1 MIKPILRISSDTLA
15 SGYNISEQSN
25 ITFNLNTLYASF
37 DDDIELELNLVKTP
51 YLPQKGDKI
60 YFLPAVNVPRVKFK
74 NVCLEYNIKTVRD
87 ATQANV
93 FFGNSKSIHQM
104 TDSTWQYKLSTEN
117 FLSFIELIKDKMD
130 KYYYDNII
138 TAFEFYENE
147 FVAVTYNIM
156 AVINNTLSSDVF
168 TYSKYSSRLITVDDS
183 YISLYNHLQN
193 VSIYDE
199 ATVIDI
205 LNGED
210 ATVIDEQMYDQLSQ
224 MFNSSDTDNHVLA
237 MEIMAN
243 SKYTESLVYLELLF
257 HDHSYRIS
265 GSNTKSHVNFKSLVS
280 YLDKNSRYLETDID
294 DIAKSLI
301 AKEQFTTDKIEIVLK
316 YLHEVISLRGDSK
329 YFSVKTVTVNPEYVN
344 LINSNYT
351 YELIPDYVPEVSPEE
366 LFSQPT
372 QEEEKAFISDEEED
386 ELIEAAFTNIERT
399 ELKSELIALEKEITV
414 SESELNKPETVT
426 LEVTTE
432 IEPESNNHQTNTNES
447 TDIDWF

>member
-25 ITFNLNTLYASF
+25 ITFNLNTLHASF

-74 NVCLEYNIKTVRD
+74 NVCLEYDIKTVRD

-117 FLSFIELIKDKMD
+117 FLSFIEIIKDKMD

-147 FVAVTYNIM
+147 FVAVTHNIM
-156 AVINNTLSSDVF
+156 AVINNTLVNVDF

-183 YISLYNHLQN
+183 YISLYNHLQT
-193 VSIYDE
+193 VTIYEE

-316 YLHEVISLRGDSK
+316 YLHEVISNRGDSK

-372 QEEEKAFISDEEED
+372 QEEETAFISDEEED

-399 ELKSELIALEKEITV
+399 ELKSELIALEEEKLAEKDLATY
-414 SESELNKPETVT
+414 
-426 LEVTTE
+426 TE
-432 IEPESNNHQTNTNES
+432 EESNNHQIDTNES

>member
-1 MIKPILRISSDTLA
+1 MIKPILRISSDTLS
-15 SGYNISEQSN
+15 SGYSIEEQDSIS
-25 ITFNLNTLYASF
+25 FNLQTLYGTF
-37 DDDIELELNLVKTP
+37 DDDTEVALNLVKTP

-104 TDSTWQYKLSTEN
+104 TDSTWQYRVTAEN
-117 FLSFIELIKDKMD
+117 FLSFIEEIKHKID
-130 KYYYDNII
+130 KYYYDNVI

-147 FVAVTYNIM
+147 FVAVSYNIM
-156 AVINNTLSSDVF
+156 STMNSTLSDVDF
-168 TYSKYSSRLITVDDS
+168 TSSRYSARLLTIEGD
-183 YISLYNHLQN
+183 YISLYDHLQT
-193 VSIYDE
+193 VTIYDE

-210 ATVIDEQMYDQLSQ
+210 ATVIDEAMYDQLSQ
-224 MFNSSDTDNHVLA
+224 MFDSSDTDNHVLA

-257 HDHSYRIS
+257 NQHEYKIS

-280 YLDKNSRYLETDID
+280 YLDKNSRYFSTDID

-301 AKEQFTTDKIEIVLK
+301 SKGQFTTDKIEIVLK
-316 YLHEVISLRGDSK
+316 HLHKRISAGGDSR
-329 YFSVKTVTVNPEYVN
+329 YFHVKTVTVNPEYVN
-344 LINSNYT
+344 LIDSNYT
-351 YELIPDYVPEVSPEE
+351 YEIIPDYVPEVSSEDLCSEPA
-366 LFSQPT
+366 
-372 QEEEKAFISDEEED
+372 QEEDED
-386 ELIEAAFTNIERT
+386 ELIEAAFTSIERK
-399 ELKSELIALEKEITV
+399 ELKSELIALETEN
-414 SESELNKPETVT
+414 SNLNLEGTDNT
-426 LEVTTE
+426 LEKNLINTQ
-432 IEPESNNHQTNTNES
+432 INTNES

>member
-74 NVCLEYNIKTVRD
+74 NVCLEYDIKTVRD

-147 FVAVTYNIM
+147 FVAVTHNIM
-156 AVINNTLSSDVF
+156 AVINNTLVNVDF

-183 YISLYNHLQN
+183 YISLYNHLQT
-193 VSIYDE
+193 VTIYEE

-316 YLHEVISLRGDSK
+316 YLHEVISNRGDSK

-372 QEEEKAFISDEEED
+372 QEEETAFISDEEED

-399 ELKSELIALEKEITV
+399 ELKSELISLEEEITI
-414 SESELNKPETVT
+414 SESELNKPK
-426 LEVTTE
+426 
-432 IEPESNNHQTNTNES
+432 PESNNHQIDTNES

>member
-1 MIKPILRISSDTLA
+1 MIKPILRISSDSLS
-15 SGYNISEQSN
+15 SGYSIEDQES
-25 ITFNLNTLYASF
+25 ITFNLETLYGSF
-37 DDDIELELNLVKTP
+37 DDDTEVILNLVKTP

-74 NVCLEYNIKTVRD
+74 NVCLEYDIKTVRD

-104 TDSTWQYKLSTEN
+104 TDSIWQYKVSTET
-117 FLSFIELIKDKMD
+117 FLSFIEEIKHKMD

-147 FVAVTYNIM
+147 FVAVSYNIM
-156 AVINNTLSSDVF
+156 AVINNTLDSDVF
-168 TYSKYSSRLITVDDS
+168 TYSKYSSRLLTVESD
-183 YISLYNHLQN
+183 YISLYDHLQT
-193 VSIYDE
+193 VTIYDE

-210 ATVIDEQMYDQLSQ
+210 ATIIDEQMYDQLSQ
-224 MFNSSDTDNHVLA
+224 MFSSSDTDNHVLA

-243 SKYTESLVYLELLF
+243 SKYAESLVYLELLF
-257 HDHSYRIS
+257 HEHSYRIS
-265 GSNTKSHVNFKSLVS
+265 GSNTKTHVNFKSLVS
-280 YLDKNSRYLETDID
+280 YLDKNSRYLDTDID

-301 AKEQFTTDKIEIVLK
+301 NKGQFTTDKIEIVLK
-316 YLHEVISLRGDSK
+316 YLHNKISYSGDSK
-329 YFSVKTVTVNPEYVN
+329 YFFVKTITVNPEYIN

-351 YELIPDYVPEVSPEE
+351 YEIIPDYVPEVSPEDLCSE
-366 LFSQPT
+366 PA
-372 QEEEKAFISDEEED
+372 QEKEVFISDEDED
-386 ELIEAAFTNIERT
+386 ELIEAAFTRIERI
-399 ELKSELIALEKEITV
+399 ELKSELIALEEENVI